1 MVPAWKER
9 GGRLFALCMALLLL
23 IIPETAAP
31 LTPSGTVI
39 SHSFTARF
47 ATPLQSVSITS
58 APSQVTIKD
67 LSDPAIIPPRTA
79 VTPAGQSIDFLHT
92 VTNRGN
98 SSDSFQL
105 KAELVQGALPDRDV
119 TPRMLFYSSDGK
131 TLLPTD
137 TGRVQL
143 VGPIAPGASVDVVL
157 RATPPAGSEGCVDTI
172 AVTASSV
179 LTPARNSVVRD
190 QMVVPAALAIST
202 PVKSV
207 SPAGS
212 VLPGTVLSYGI
223 ALANP
228 GATAITGVRLSDTLS
243 GLLEYQNGT
252 ATFPA
257 GVTGTAS
264 YDTLSRTL
272 NFAIPTLPA
281 GFSGSLTFQARVRSD
296 APGASTIQNTASLT
310 SDLSSTPAPSNTTV
324 NTVLAPALRISKVAG
339 TAAAEI
345 GDIVSYSVLVENV
358 GSAALS
364 HVTVTDKLPRGFRYL
379 KGSSVVNGSVIS
391 DPVGGGE
398 RLSWDLGSLGTGAS
412 LQLSYRCAISADA
425 QAGLSTNSAAATG
438 GTPSGGAVLSPE
450 AHASIRIRSSVLGD
464 KAIILGRLFEDLN
477 GNGVPDPG
485 EPGLAGIRVYLED
498 GSFVFS
504 DKEGQ
509 YSFTGISPGNH
520 VVKIDRATL
529 PAGYLAVPYNTA
541 FAGVGWSQFITV
553 PFGGPARG
561 DFAFTRKPGAPPGP
575 QPSLSGAPGAGT
587 GVNLK
592 ELAPN
597 PPEKETAAPAP
608 LSPSTTVPGPA
619 GRLRVTPERL
629 DMPADGKTV
638 VPFTVELLNAN
649 GKRVAGSRSVTV
661 SLAKGGIVEPDQD
674 PALPGHQIL
683 VQDGIGVF
691 RVRSTKA
698 TGQDQILVRGE
709 NGTKGKVD
717 LFFSQ
722 ELRDWILVGL
732 GSLTV
737 GNRAVSGHMEK
748 LDKEERFDEGI
759 FHDER
764 LAFFTRGK
772 ILGKYLLTAAYDSQK
787 ERREG
792 VFQTIDP
799 EKYYPVYGDAS
810 DIGYE
815 AASRGKIYLKIE
827 SARSYLMA
835 GDYRTDLS
843 ENEFSRYDRALNGVK
858 FEVNTEH
865 LDVKGFESRTEET
878 QVKDEIPG
886 NGTSGYYILSH
897 KPLFENSERIRIEVR
912 DRYHSE
918 RLITVSEKVRYGDYT
933 IDYNSGAILFKEPV
947 PSLDQNLNPVTIVV
961 NYQSPGA
968 SERYVYGGRA
978 LAKSSTG
985 SYIGGT
991 AVVEQREGKDT
1002 TLYGVDAGLKLGERV
1017 SLKGEGAVSDT
1028 LEKGRGAAYKAEL
1041 SANPFD
1047 SLNLGAYYRKV
1058 ESDFSNESMTGN
1070 EFGTEKYGGRL
1081 DYRGLWDTL
1090 FFGESFVQKNELTG
1104 LKQFGNQ
1111 AGFVRKFSLYEGEG
1125 GFKRIEEEKSGSDGH
1140 SDLLYAGIKGPV
1152 TPKLDASLRRDQLL
1166 SPSNV
1171 AEYQSRT
1178 FLKLDYRLSE
1188 KTTVFLTEEY
1198 QEGSP
1203 LIRQATR
1210 FGVETRLN
1218 ERMRIA
1224 TGYQLSS
1231 GAAGNSE
1238 QRSVDLKSKLFDQDG
1253 FSLDSRTSYQLENA
1267 LSEQRGQAVLGLN
1280 SRFRV
1285 AEGLNLNSTLERVQT
1300 VQGHTGT
1307 RTAFTLAGEYLRQ
1320 KEMKLTG
1327 RYEIR
1332 DGAGERSSLYGAGI
1346 AYKLTPEYT
1355 LLGKATYWD
1364 NDLVAGHDRIL
1375 DSYLGTSFRP
1385 LQGNPWQL
1393 LTLLRYK
1400 LEEKGSVPGSGESRS
1415 FIVSTEPTY
1424 RIVKDWSAQGKYAG
1438 KLNWSDGAGGTFRT
1452 YTDLILAGVSY
1463 DLTERWELALYLKL
1477 ANQYDTGQHSLG
1489 SVASAGYRVYR
1500 NVVLSAGYNYAR
1512 LDDRDLT
1519 GETFQGQGPFVG
1531 VKVKFDED
1539 MFERS
1544 EVKTVELPAPPAKP
1558 PVAAE
1563 MPPPAQ
1569 PPVKPKPIPALLVAS
1584 TRIDE
1589 PLRLSGSA
1597 ELLTL
1602 LINGEKARLP
1612 STAVTVRRERVDSLD
1627 LKKGKVAGSLR
1638 FLTSVE
1644 SPEEVRSW
1652 SLNILNGDGE
1662 IVRILKGSGAPQRR
1676 IAWDDRGGG
1685 GSIKEGEIYQYE
1697 LQVTYLDGSTFNTG
1711 RDLFGVNRRQ
1721 AVLLTVAGGAF
1732 IFDSSELT
1740 PEAKLLLKQAARLIR
1755 SHPQEQVIVEG
1766 HTDGVGTVLYNIG
1779 LSQRRCDSAADYL
1792 VSEEGIA
1799 PSRLIRRWYGKSRP
1813 IADNVTTEGRRMNR
1827 RVELKGDFQD
1837 TVKVG
1842 PNDRYRSKP
1851 FVIINDREIPVDP
1864 LGRFE
1869 TSLPADTGMVNVEMG
1884 DSLGRS
1890 LATAIPVPGITVI
1903 QPALQTVVQYGGSAG
1918 GITLRDNGI
1927 GYCMLSGA
1935 IEEGSS
1941 LDVDGKAVTPGKGGK
1956 FAVELPLQGGAQV
1969 YGMVLRNQAG
1979 CSRLMNLRLQST
1991 RQMTSGVAQ

>member
-1 MVPAWKER
+1 MVPVGKER

-23 IIPETAAP
+23 MLPETAAP

-39 SHSFTARF
+39 THSFSARF
-47 ATPLQSVSITS
+47 SSPGQTVTITS
-58 APSQVTIKD
+58 TPSQVTIKD
-67 LSDPAIIPPRTA
+67 LSDPAIVPPRTA

-92 VTNRGN
+92 VSNRGN
-98 SSDSFQL
+98 STDTFQL
-105 KAELVQGALPDRDV
+105 KADLVQGALPDRDV
-119 TPRMLFYSSDGK
+119 NPRMQFYSSDGK

-137 TGRVQL
+137 PGGFQL
-143 VGPIAPGASVDVVL
+143 VGPVAPGASVDVVL
-157 RATPPAGSEGCVDTI
+157 RVTPPPGSEGCVDTI
-172 AVTASSV
+172 AVTVTSV
-179 LTPARNSVVRD
+179 LSPARNSQVRD
-190 QMVVPAALAIST
+190 QMVVPAAGGLST

-207 SPAGS
+207 APTGS
-212 VLPGTVLSYGI
+212 VLAGTMLSYSI
-223 ALANP
+223 ALANT
-228 GATAITGVRLSDTLS
+228 GAAAVTGVRVADSLSP
-243 GLLEYQNGT
+243 LLEYQQGS

-257 GVTGTAS
+257 GVAGSAS
-264 YDTLSRTL
+264 YDGVSRTL
-272 NFAIPTLPA
+272 TFTIPTLAA
-281 GFSGSLTFQARVRSD
+281 GVSGSLTFQARVRSD
-296 APGASTIQNTASLT
+296 APGASIIENRANLT
-310 SDLSSTPAPSNTTV
+310 SDQSSIPVASNSTV
-324 NTVLAPALRISKVAG
+324 NTVLSPALRISKVAG

-345 GDIVSYSVLVENV
+345 GDIVSYSVLVENL
-358 GSAALS
+358 GSAPLS
-364 HVTVTDKLPRGFRYL
+364 HVTVTDRLPRGFRYL
-379 KGSSVVNGSVIS
+379 KGSSVVNGSSVS
-391 DPVGGGE
+391 DPAGGGDL
-398 RLSWDLGSLGTGAS
+398 LSWDLGSLATGAS

-425 QAGLSTNSAAATG
+425 QTGVSTNTAAASG
-438 GTPSGGAVLSPE
+438 GTPAGGTVLSPE

-464 KAIILGRLFEDLN
+464 QAIILGRLFEDLN

-485 EPGLAGIRVYLED
+485 EPALTGVRVYLED

-504 DKEGQ
+504 DREGQ
-509 YSFTGISPGNH
+509 YSFTGVSPGNH

-561 DFAFTRKPGAPPGP
+561 DFAFTRKAGAPPGAL
-575 QPSLSGAPGAGT
+575 PSASGAPGAGT
-587 GVNLK
+587 GIHLK
-592 ELAPN
+592 DLAPI
-597 PPEKETAAPAP
+597 PPEKETPAPAP
-608 LSPSTTVPGPA
+608 LSPGATVPGPA

-629 DMPADGKTV
+629 DMPADGKSV
-638 VPFTVELLNAN
+638 VPFTVELLSAD
-649 GKRVAGSRSVTV
+649 GRRVAGSRSVTV
-661 SLAKGGIVEPDQD
+661 SLSKGAIVEPDQD
-674 PALPGHQIL
+674 QALPGHQVL
-683 VQDGIGVF
+683 VQDGVGVF
-691 RVRSTKA
+691 RVRA
-698 TGQDQILVRGE
+698 TRNSGQDQILVSGE

-737 GNRAVSGHMEK
+737 GNRSVSGHLEQI
-748 LDKEERFDEGI
+748 DKQDRFDEGI

-772 ILGKYLLTAAYDSQK
+772 ILGKYLLTAAYDSAK
-787 ERREG
+787 ERRDG

-858 FEVNTEH
+858 LELNTEH
-865 LDVKGFESRTEET
+865 LDVKGFESRTEQT

-886 NGTSGYYILSH
+886 NGSSGYYLLSH

-918 RLITVSEKVRYGDYT
+918 RVITVSEKVRYGDYT

-1002 TLYGVDAGLKLGERV
+1002 TLYGVDAGLKLGEMV

-1047 SLNLGAYYRKV
+1047 SLNVGAYYRKV
-1058 ESDFSNESMTGN
+1058 EADFFNQSMTGN
-1070 EFGTEKYGGRL
+1070 EYGTQKYGGRL

-1090 FFGESFVQKNELTG
+1090 LFGESFVQKDELNG
-1104 LKQFGNQ
+1104 VRQFGNQ
-1111 AGFVRKFSLYEGEG
+1111 AGFVRKFSLFEGEG
-1125 GFKRIEEEKSGSDGH
+1125 GFKRIEQEGGGSNGH
-1140 SDLLYAGIKGPV
+1140 SDLLYAGIKGAF
-1152 TPKLDASLRRDQLL
+1152 TPKLDATLRRDQLL
-1166 SPSNV
+1166 GPSDV

-1178 FLKLDYRLSE
+1178 FLKLDYRLSDR
-1188 KTTVFLTEEY
+1188 TTAFLTEEY

-1210 FGVETRLN
+1210 FGLETRLN

-1238 QRSVDLKSKLFDQDG
+1238 QSSVDLKSKLFDQDG
-1253 FSLDSRTSYQLENA
+1253 FSLDSRTGYQLENS

-1280 SRFRV
+1280 SRYRL
-1285 AEGLNLNSTLERVQT
+1285 AEGLNFNTTLERVQT
-1300 VQGHTGT
+1300 VQGNSGT

-1320 KEMKLTG
+1320 KNMKLTG

-1332 DGAGERSSLYGAGI
+1332 TGAGDTSSLYGGGI
-1346 AYKLTPEYT
+1346 AYKLSPEYT

-1364 NDLVAGHDRIL
+1364 NDLTLGHDRIL

-1385 LQGNPWQL
+1385 LAGNPWQL

-1400 LEEKGSVPGSGESRS
+1400 IEAKGSIPGSGENRS
-1415 FIVSTEPTY
+1415 LILSTEPTY

-1438 KLNWSDGAGGTFRT
+1438 KLDWAEGPGGTFRS
-1452 YTDLILAGVSY
+1452 YTDLILAGISY

-1500 NVVLSAGYNYAR
+1500 NVILSAGYNYAR

-1519 GETFQGQGPFVG
+1519 GESFQGQGPFLG
-1531 VKVKFDED
+1531 VKVKFDEEL
-1539 MFERS
+1539 FERS
-1544 EVKTVELPAPPAKP
+1544 EAKTVELPAPPAKP

-1563 MPPPAQ
+1563 MPPPVQ
-1569 PPVKPKPIPALLVAS
+1569 PPVRPKPIPALLVAS

-1627 LKKGKVAGSLR
+1627 LKKGKLAGSLR
-1638 FLTSVE
+1638 FLASVE
-1644 SPEEVRSW
+1644 SPEQVRSW
-1652 SLNILNGDGE
+1652 SLNILGGDGSM
-1662 IVRILKGSGAPQRR
+1662 VGSLKGNGAPQRR
-1676 IAWDDRGGG
+1676 IDWDDRGAGG
-1685 GSIKEGEIYQYE
+1685 RIREGEIYQYE

-1711 RDLFGVNRRQ
+1711 RDLFGVNRQQ

-1732 IFDSSELT
+1732 VFDSSELT
-1740 PEAKLLLKQAARLIR
+1740 SEAKRLLSQAAQLIR

-1766 HTDGVGTVLYNIG
+1766 HTDGIGTVPYNIG
-1779 LSQRRCDSAADYL
+1779 LSQRRCDAAAEYL
-1792 VSEEGIA
+1792 VKEQGIA
-1799 PSRLIRRWYGKSRP
+1799 PSRLVRRWYGKSRP
-1813 IADNVTTEGRRMNR
+1813 IADNVSSEGRRMNR

-1837 TVKVG
+1837 KVKVG

-1851 FVIINDREIPVDP
+1851 FVIINDQEIPVDP

-1869 TSLPADTGMVNVEMG
+1869 ISLPPETGRVDVEMG

-1890 LATAIPVPGITVI
+1890 LATAIPVPGLTLA
-1903 QPALQTVVQYGGSAG
+1903 QPALQTLVRYGGSAG
-1918 GITLRDNGI
+1918 GITVRDDGL
-1927 GYCMLSGA
+1927 GYCMLSGE
-1935 IEEGSS
+1935 IEEESS
-1941 LDVDGKAVTPGKGGK
+1941 LEVDGKAVTPGKDGS
-1956 FAVELPLQGGAQV
+1956 FTVELPLKGGEQV

-1991 RQMTSGVAQ
+1991 RQMTGGVPQ